1 MNAVLRNAI
10 CRKEQEQK
18 RACEKRA
25 VVMPLRIYG
34 LKLHSCQIDT
44 ACSVIGRRYFC
55 FAGVA
60 QPEEQA
66 AFNRQA
72 VGSSP
77 TTCIS
82 FSFACV
88 AQLAE
93 QPALNRQVLGSSPS
107 GSILSKA

>member
-1 MNAVLRNAI
+1 M
-10 CRKEQEQK
+10 
-18 RACEKRA
+18 
-25 VVMPLRIYG
+25 
-34 LKLHSCQIDT
+34 
-44 ACSVIGRRYFC
+44 GRRYFC

-93 QPALNRQVLGSSPS
+93 QPALNRQVQGSKPCARTNASYRMVRMRSATPQQPVRFRH
-107 GSILSKA
+107 GALRIYFLEEIA

>member
-1 MNAVLRNAI
+1 M
-10 CRKEQEQK
+10 
-18 RACEKRA
+18 
-25 VVMPLRIYG
+25 
-34 LKLHSCQIDT
+34 S
-44 ACSVIGRRYFC
+44 
-55 FAGVA
+55 AGVA
-60 QPEEQA
+60 QLEEQA

-93 QPALNRQVLGSSPS
+93 QPALNRQVQGSTPCTRINAPYRMARMRSATPQQPVRFRHGALRIYFS
-107 GSILSKA
+107 EEIM

>member
-34 LKLHSCQIDT
+34 LKLHT